1 MRGVCCQEKFW
12 MGLSLLWDFR
22 PTFRSCEWT
31 FSGILQGEEEIPTL
45 WRIPGLR
52 KKETGRLRVF
62 ELL

>member
-1 MRGVCCQEKFW
+1 